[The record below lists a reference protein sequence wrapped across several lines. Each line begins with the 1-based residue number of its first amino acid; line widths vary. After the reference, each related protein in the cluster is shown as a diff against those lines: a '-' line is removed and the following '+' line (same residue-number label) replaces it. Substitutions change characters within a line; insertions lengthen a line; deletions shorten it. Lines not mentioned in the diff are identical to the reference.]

1 MKHNLKHAF
10 QKGFNQIPLLLLCM
24 ILISRLD
31 AQSVSGKVTDA
42 ATGEPLTGASVREEG
57 TQNGA
62 ITDVDGRYKLTVSN
76 TSARLSF
83 SYTGYQTLTL
93 DIGGSSTVDAT
104 LISGTEL
111 DEVVVTALGISREK
125 KSLTYGAQEVGSGEL
140 TRVKDA
146 NVINA
151 LSGRT
156 TGLQIN
162 RSGSGVG
169 GSTRV
174 VMRGQKSTRDNNVLY
189 VIDGIPIFNFS
200 PAQPGDP
207 WGGAGNSGPIGRDG
221 GDAIGGIN
229 PDDIESITV
238 LKGASAAA
246 LYGSQASNGVIVINT
261 KKGKAGATKVEF
273 SSNATFETPV
283 LRPELQFDYIARTTP
298 TGVENFSWGEK
309 VSSPDHVKDFFQTGG
324 TYINSVSMSGGNQA
338 AQTYFSYANTSSK
351 GVMPTSKLS
360 RHNVT
365 LRESAEFLNGRLTLN
380 ATLNYSH
387 QQGNN
392 RNVSGLYFN
401 PLTGLYLFPRG
412 AGFENY
418 SGNKFETYV
427 DTTKLYTQNWV
438 GSRDDWQN
446 PEWIL
451 NRNPNID
458 VRNRIFGTLSLGLKL
473 TDWAN
478 IQIRGNMD
486 RTNDRFEQHC
496 YAGTE
501 PTLADVNGRFVL
513 NLQDNIIHYG
523 DVMLNLHRDLTS
535 NLNAALTLGSSI
547 NDIRSKNF
555 FADSKG
561 PGLRYANTFV
571 IQNILQPG
579 ANIIQT
585 APNQKQLQSV
595 FGSFSLGYKNMLY
608 LDVTGRND
616 WSSTLAFSPSASFF
630 YPSVGLSAILSEM
643 FNISGIDY
651 AKVRGSFAQVGNGVN
666 AYDTNIQ
673 NSFPA
678 NGSQTPTIGLLGEE
692 IKPELSTSLE
702 FGADVRFW
710 NNRAAVDLTWY
721 KTNTINQ
728 RIDVP
733 VPIGSGLSRA
743 FFNAGDIQNSGIE
756 ASVSLKPVQS
766 ANLEWNTQLHFTKN
780 PTR

>member
-1 MKHNLKHAF
+1 
-10 QKGFNQIPLLLLCM
+10 
-24 ILISRLD
+24 
-31 AQSVSGKVTDA
+31 
-42 ATGEPLTGASVREEG
+42 
-57 TQNGA
+57 
-62 ITDVDGRYKLTVSN
+62 
-76 TSARLSF
+76 
-83 SYTGYQTLTL
+83 
-93 DIGGSSTVDAT
+93 
-104 LISGTEL
+104 
-111 DEVVVTALGISREK
+111 
-125 KSLTYGAQEVGSGEL
+125 
-140 TRVKDA
+140 
-146 NVINA
+146 
-151 LSGRT
+151 
-156 TGLQIN
+156 
-162 RSGSGVG
+162 
-169 GSTRV
+169 
-174 VMRGQKSTRDNNVLY
+174 
-189 VIDGIPIFNFS
+189 
-200 PAQPGDP
+200 
-207 WGGAGNSGPIGRDG
+207 
-221 GDAIGGIN
+221 
-229 PDDIESITV
+229 
-238 LKGASAAA
+238 
-246 LYGSQASNGVIVINT
+246 
-261 KKGKAGATKVEF
+261 
-273 SSNATFETPV
+273 
-283 LRPELQFDYIARTTP
+283 
-298 TGVENFSWGEK
+298 
-309 VSSPDHVKDFFQTGG
+309 
-324 TYINSVSMSGGNQA
+324 
-338 AQTYFSYANTSSK
+338 
-351 GVMPTSKLS
+351 
-360 RHNVT
+360 
-365 LRESAEFLNGRLTLN
+365 
-380 ATLNYSH
+380 
-387 QQGNN
+387 
-392 RNVSGLYFN
+392 
-401 PLTGLYLFPRG
+401 
-412 AGFENY
+412 
-418 SGNKFETYV
+418 
-427 DTTKLYTQNWV
+427 
-438 GSRDDWQN
+438 
-446 PEWIL
+446 
-451 NRNPNID
+451 
-458 VRNRIFGTLSLGLKL
+458 
-473 TDWAN
+473 
-478 IQIRGNMD
+478 MD